1 MRKNRKKFSTVKV
14 TLRINKEIDER
25 IREEASRRGVTQQS
39 IIMTAL
45 KDRYDPDIQLAKDA
59 MVAERL
65 NRVDRQLRAVLDS
78 CTVIAESQSFFVRMW
93 LTNNPEVPAD
103 QRDRSVASA
112 KIRYE
117 KYVKAVTGALG
128 GASLKPWDDVKEV
141 TISDEQFTFE
151 PSLPRSD

>member
-45 KDRYDPDIQLAKDA
+45 KDRYDPDIQLAKEA

-93 LTNNPEVPAD
+93 LTNTPEVPAD

-112 KIRYE
+112 KNRYE
-117 KYVKAVTGALG
+117 KYVKAVTNALG
-128 GASLKPWDDVKEV
+128 GASLKPWDDVRE
-141 TISDEQFTFE
+141 ISVKAEDFSE
-151 PSLPRSD
+151 PLTKI

>member
-14 TLRINKEIDER
+14 TLRINKEIDGR

-93 LTNNPEVPAD
+93 LTNNPEVPTD
-103 QRDRSVASA
+103 QRERAVASA

-117 KYVKAVTGALG
+117 KYLKAVTNALG
-128 GASLKPWDDVKEV
+128 GVTLSPWEDIKHVTVKE
-141 TISDEQFTFE
+141 EQFTFE
-151 PSLPRSD
+151 PE

>member
-1 MRKNRKKFSTVKV
+1 MRRNRKKFSTVKV
-14 TLRINKEIDER
+14 TLRINKEINER

-78 CTVIAESQSFFVRMW
+78 CTVVAESQSFYVRMW
-93 LTNNPEVPAD
+93 LTSTPEVPAD

-117 KYVKAVTGALG
+117 KYVKAVSNAIG
-128 GASLKPWDDVKEV
+128 GASLKPWEDVREV
-141 TISDEQFTFE
+141 TVSESQFVSELGKPQSD
-151 PSLPRSD
+151 

>member
-14 TLRINKEIDER
+14 TLRINKEINER

-45 KDRYDPDIQLAKDA
+45 KDRYDPDIQLANDA

-103 QRDRSVASA
+103 QRDRAVASA

-117 KYVKAVTGALG
+117 KYVKAVTNALG
-128 GASLKPWDDVKEV
+128 GASLKPWDDVTEV
-141 TISDEQFTFE
+141 TTAEQMFQCQLLK
-151 PSLPRSD
+151 PA

>member
-93 LTNNPEVPAD
+93 LTNTPEVPAD

-117 KYVKAVTGALG
+117 KYVKAVTNALG

-141 TISDEQFTFE
+141 TVSNEQFTSE